1 MALHKP
7 DRIFFG
13 NDLDKNLALIE
24 KYVGEYADLLIRR
37 LEVEGRPIAAL
48 VYFDGMTDKTA
59 VSEFIVNHYCK
70 GRSSCLAKLQSKLPP
85 PVCMLPIGKLLIMT
99 RIL

>member
-1 MALHKP
+1 M
-7 DRIFFG
+7 
-13 NDLDKNLALIE
+13 
-24 KYVGEYADLLIRR
+24 LIRR

-59 VSEFIVNHYCK
+59 VSEFIVK
-70 GRSSCLAKLQSKLPP
+70 PLLQRPEQLLGKTTEQIAAAC
-85 PVCMLPIGKLLIMT
+85 CMLPIGKLLIMT

>member
-24 KYVGEYADLLIRR
+24 KYVGEYADLLNAAWR
-37 LEVEGRPIAAL
+37 LRGGRLPRW
-48 VYFDGMTDKTA
+48 
-59 VSEFIVNHYCK
+59 FILMV
-70 GRSSCLAKLQSKLPP
+70 
-85 PVCMLPIGKLLIMT
+85 
-99 RIL
+99 